1 MMKSLLIVAATTTV
15 ASANTIDLFATS
27 SWDSSSYLIGA
38 AGGPDHDYTGQYIQ
52 ATSGMDTLVHPDG
65 QTVDGWHAWNN
76 YSYGDAGQFWLEND
90 DYNPDDPYTP
100 DGLFDGAVHKFY
112 SAPWAG
118 QGAGSAINLDTGKL
132 NAGDVP
138 VVAGASCNIS

>member
-38 AGGPDHDYTGQYIQ
+38 AGGPDYDYTGQYVQ

-65 QTVDGWHAWNN
+65 QQVDGWHAWNN
-76 YSYGDAGQFWLEND
+76 YCLL
-90 DYNPDDPYTP
+90 YTSP
-100 DGLFDGAVHKFY
+100 SPRDRLLSRMPS
-112 SAPWAG
+112 SA
-118 QGAGSAINLDTGKL
+118 
-132 NAGDVP
+132 
-138 VVAGASCNIS
+138 